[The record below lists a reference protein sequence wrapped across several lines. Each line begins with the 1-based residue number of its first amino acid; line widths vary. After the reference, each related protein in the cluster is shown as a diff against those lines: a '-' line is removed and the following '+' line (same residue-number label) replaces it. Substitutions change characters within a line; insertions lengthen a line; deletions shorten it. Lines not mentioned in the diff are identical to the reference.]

1 MQLSKLV
8 LPVIGA
14 GVIGFGYFTQV
25 ERDES
30 GSIVD
35 AGDVDAFDIRL
46 GDCFNDAG
54 STGEDVEISSIAGVP
69 CSQPHD
75 NEVYALVNLT
85 QSSFPGEDAIGSI
98 AFDVCLEKFESFV
111 GKDYESSQL
120 DIFPIYPTRQSW
132 NELNDREV
140 VCALYDLDLEKL
152 AGTMRGSRI

>member
-46 GDCFNDAG
+46 GDCFNDASSSG
-54 STGEDVEISSIAGVP
+54 VEEIASIDGVP
-69 CSQPHD
+69 CSEPHD

-85 QSSFPGEDAIGSI
+85 QASFPGEEALESI
-98 AFDVCLEKFESFV
+98 AFEACLDKFESFV
-111 GKDYESSQL
+111 GKDYESSSL
-120 DIFPIYPTRQSW
+120 DIFPIYPTRDSW

-140 VCALYDLDLEKL
+140 VCALFDLDFKKL
-152 AGTMRGSRI
+152 AGSMRGSRV

>member
-14 GVIGFGYFTQV
+14 GVIGVGYFTQV

-30 GSIVD
+30 GAIVD
-35 AGDVDAFDIRL
+35 AGDVDAFEIRL

-54 STGEDVEISSIAGVP
+54 SSGAEEISTIDGVP
-69 CSQPHD
+69 CSEPHD

-85 QSSFPGEDAIGSI
+85 QSSFPGDEAIETL
-98 AFDVCLEKFESFV
+98 AFEACLDKFQSFV

-132 NELNDREV
+132 NDLDDREV
-140 VCALYDLDLEKL
+140 VCALYDLDLKKL
-152 AGTMRGSRI
+152 AGTMRGSRV

>member
-25 ERDES
+25 DRDAS
-30 GSIVD
+30 GAIVD

-54 STGEDVEISSIAGVP
+54 SSATEEISSIDGVP
-69 CSQPHD
+69 CSEPHD
-75 NEVYALVNLT
+75 NEVYALVSLT
-85 QSSFPGEDAIGSI
+85 QSSFPGEEALESI
-98 AFDVCLEKFESFV
+98 AFDACLEKFESFV
-111 GKDYESSQL
+111 GKDYETSSL

-132 NELNDREV
+132 NDLNDREV
-140 VCALYDLDLEKL
+140 VCALYDLDLKKL
-152 AGTMRGSRI
+152 AGTMRGSRV